1 MSRITERLIE
11 ANILKVSKE
20 GLVHFRSI
28 GPNLTRRQFGAGTLG
43 AGAALAVGG
52 LTGRPASAASQVNY
66 MGWQGFEDPFNADDF
81 AVKNDINL
89 NITYIS
95 DNGHTIAVAK
105 SGGIGNMDIVTPDYA
120 YTAFMQEIGILQ
132 PIDVSRTPNFNRL
145 YPRFR
150 DLEGGKVDGVQ
161 YSLPLSWGSIPLMYN
176 TQFVTETPTSWHDL
190 FKEEY
195 KGRVAVTGDVI
206 SVMVVFALAATGTK
220 TPTRINRDELE
231 ATLALLI
238 KFKKEHARKIAAD
251 YGELTDLFATGEIWL
266 GQSWEPVSVWAG
278 PKGSD
283 LAWVTPK
290 EGTHS
295 LTDCLAVVKDAPH
308 LDAVYTLLNQ
318 GMSAEGQAYMG
329 NRNAVGV
336 TNQDAVAL
344 LDDAV
349 RTIYPYDDIDAFFA
363 ETGGGPFPLWPL
375 ERQGDIVSM
384 DDVLAAWDEFLK
396 A

>member
-1 MSRITERLIE
+1 MSSILERLKR
-11 ANILKVSKE
+11 ARILKVDES
-20 GLVHFRSI
+20 GLVRFRRLS
-28 GPNLTRRQFGAGTLG
+28 PTLTRRQFGTGALG
-43 AGAALAVGG
+43 AGAALTLGA
-52 LTGRPASAASQVNY
+52 LNSRPATAATQVNY

-81 AVKNDINL
+81 AVKNGVNL
-89 NITYIS
+89 NITYQN
-95 DNGHTIAVAK
+95 DNGHAIAVAK
-105 SGGIGNMDIVTPDYA
+105 AGGIGNMDIVTPDYA
-120 YTAFMQEIGILQ
+120 YTAFMKEIGILQ
-132 PIDVSRTPNFNRL
+132 PIDMSRVPNFERL
-145 YPRFR
+145 FDRFR
-150 DLEGGKVDGVQ
+150 NLEGGKVDGVQ

-176 TQFVTETPTSWHDL
+176 TKYVKETPTSWHDL

-206 SVMVVFALAATGTK
+206 SVMIVFALAATGTR
-220 TPTRINRDELE
+220 TPTRINADELE

-238 KFKKEHARKIAAD
+238 KFKQEHARTIAPG
-251 YGELTDLFATGEIWL
+251 YGELTDLFASEEIWMA
-266 GQSWEPVSVWAG
+266 QSWEPVSVWAG

-295 LTDCLAVVKDAPH
+295 LTDCLAIVADAPH
-308 LDAVYTLLNQ
+308 IDAVYTLLNQ

-344 LDDAV
+344 LDDSV
-349 RTIYPYDDIDAFFA
+349 RAIYPYDDIDAFFA

-384 DDVLAAWDEFLK
+384 DDILAAWDTFLK